1 VLDDISLDLDNF
13 NQIFQFIYI
22 LLDAPVRL
30 IFFKKIID
38 YHITNNITIN
48 NDILNIFIIKYDDNE
63 GMLYLVNNNILQT
76 NLHDLS
82 YNYIAKSLYLK
93 LFLSIISTN
102 DIIK

>member
-1 VLDDISLDLDNF
+1 
-13 NQIFQFIYI
+13 
-22 LLDAPVRL
+22 
-30 IFFKKIID
+30 
-38 YHITNNITIN
+38 
-48 NDILNIFIIKYDDNE
+48 
-63 GMLYLVNNNILQT
+63 MLYLVNNNILQT